1 MPTLSLFYGIRVSMN
16 YNEHQPPHFHV
27 EYQDD
32 EASINILTGEITGR
46 MPRRALNL
54 IWAWLD
60 EHQPELLENWER
72 ARQRQPLAPNEPI
85 PRGRYVYSCDRCR
98 IS

>member
-72 ARQRQPLAPNEPI
+72 ARQRQPLAPIEPL
-85 PRGRYVYSCDRCR
+85 P
-98 IS
+98 

>member
-1 MPTLSLFYGIRVSMN
+1 MPTISLFYGIRISMN

-54 IWAWLD
+54 IWSWLD
-60 EHQPELLENWER
+60 EHQAELLENWER
-72 ARQRQPLAPNEPI
+72 ARQRQALNPIEPLA
-85 PRGRYVYSCDRCR
+85 
-98 IS
+98 